1 MFLTFI
7 SKFFLFKPTTTLILP
22 FRRSRI
28 QNPLMKLLAN
38 HIIYYPTPAN
48 INYGWSFGSLA
59 GLFFAFQ
66 IITGIFLAMHYT
78 ANVDLAFWSLE
89 HIMRDVNNG

>member
-48 INYGWSFGSLA
+48 INYG
-59 GLFFAFQ
+59 
-66 IITGIFLAMHYT
+66 
-78 ANVDLAFWSLE
+78 
-89 HIMRDVNNG
+89 